1 MDNYCRKEDVIVKRS
16 VRILAVA
23 MVAVILCLALVSC
36 GKTLSGKYEAT
47 ILGSGIELE
56 FDGKK
61 VTYTAKVLGA
71 EAASVEGTYEIKDDK
86 ITLSFD
92 DEDKDAKIKAGTYDF
107 EEGEDYIKI
116 GEIGKLT
123 KVEK

>member
-1 MDNYCRKEDVIVKRS
+1 MENYCRKEDVTVKKS
-16 VRILAVA
+16 VRILAIA
-23 MVAVILCLALVSC
+23 MVAVMLCLTLASC

-47 ILGSGIELE
+47 VLGSGIELE

-61 VTYTAKVLGA
+61 VTYTAKVLGTD
-71 EAASVEGTYEIKDDK
+71 AASIEGTYEIKDDK

-92 DEDKDAKIKAGTYDF
+92 SEDAEKLDGTFDF

-116 GEIGKLT
+116 GALGKFT

>member
-1 MDNYCRKEDVIVKRS
+1 MKKS
-16 VRILAVA
+16 VRILAIA
-23 MVAVILCLALVSC
+23 MVAVMLCLTLASC
-36 GKTLSGKYEAT
+36 GKTLSGRYELTVA
-47 ILGSGIELE
+47 GSGMELE

-61 VTYTAKVLGA
+61 VTYIAKALGA
-71 EAASVEGTYEIKDDK
+71 EITSVEGTYEIKDDK

-92 DEDKDAKIKAGTYDF
+92 GDNESAKTMEGTFDF

-116 GEIGKLT
+116 GTFGKFT

>member
-1 MDNYCRKEDVIVKRS
+1 MKRS
-16 VRILAVA
+16 VRILAIA
-23 MVAVILCLALVSC
+23 MVAVMLCLTLASC

-47 ILGSGIELE
+47 LLGSGIELE
-56 FDGKK
+56 FNGKK

-86 ITLSFD
+86 ITLSFEG
-92 DEDKDAKIKAGTYDF
+92 EDKDAEKMDGTFDF

-116 GEIGKLT
+116 GALGKFT

>member
-1 MDNYCRKEDVIVKRS
+1 MKKS

-23 MVAVILCLALVSC
+23 MVAVMLCLTLASC

-47 ILGSGIELE
+47 VLGSGVELE

-61 VTYTAKVLGA
+61 VTYTAKILGA
-71 EAASVEGTYEIKDDK
+71 EAASVEGTYEIKDDE
-86 ITLSFD
+86 ITLSFEGD
-92 DEDKDAKIKAGTYDF
+92 DEDADELEGTFDF
-107 EEGEDYIKI
+107 EEGDDYIKI
-116 GEIGKLT
+116 GEFGKFT

>member
-1 MDNYCRKEDVIVKRS
+1 MKKS
-16 VRILAVA
+16 VRILAIA
-23 MVAVILCLALVSC
+23 MVAVMLCLTLVSC

-47 ILGSGIELE
+47 VLGSGIELE

-71 EAASVEGTYEIKDDK
+71 DAASIEGTYEIKDDK

-92 DEDKDAKIKAGTYDF
+92 SEDAEKLDGTFDF

-116 GEIGKLT
+116 GALGKFT